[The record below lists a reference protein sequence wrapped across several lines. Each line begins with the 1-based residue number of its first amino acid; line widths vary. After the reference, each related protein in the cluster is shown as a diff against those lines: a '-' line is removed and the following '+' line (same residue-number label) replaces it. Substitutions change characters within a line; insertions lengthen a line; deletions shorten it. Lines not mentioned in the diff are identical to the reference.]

1 MKKLLE
7 QYSAALSRVKLLR
20 QKILEREDQ
29 IEKMNVKGYC
39 VSDVVSCGRKG
50 KKPLGT
56 VRVSGFPFEKYGQM
70 LRQLKKQKNKLMEEE
85 QELLELITKV
95 EEYISTIND
104 IEMRS
109 ILTLY
114 YVDDLNWVQVASRMN
129 GFYRKKKY
137 TESSCRRKHDRFLE
151 KNKKI

>member
-7 QYSAALSRVKLLR
+7 QYSAALSRTKLLR
-20 QKILEREDQ
+20 QKVFDLEKR
-29 IEKMNVKGYC
+29 IEKMNTKGYY

-56 VRVSGFPFEKYGQM
+56 VRVSGFPHEKYNQIKEELGKQEDN
-70 LRQLKKQKNKLMEEE
+70 LKKEE

-95 EEYISTIND
+95 EEYISTIDD
-104 IEMRS
+104 IEMRN
-109 ILTLY
+109 ILELY

-129 GFYRKKKY
+129 AIDKKKKY
-137 TESSCRRKHDRFLE
+137 TNESCRKKYERFL
-151 KNKKI
+151 KKFLK